1 MRQLDKR
8 HDPLSKEH
16 PRVVVCGTRT
26 FPDRALLYKKLD
38 ELTRNLNKP
47 VVVTGAGKPVE
58 KKVGKK
64 RLLVGADFF
73 AEMWAADRKLALV
86 RFHARWD
93 KYQSRAGPMRN
104 SEMLQETIALRKPA
118 FLIAF
123 MEFGGPL
130 DKVLQDAI
138 AKARRLGFVVKV
150 IKY

>member
-47 VVVTGAGKPVE
+47 VVVTGGDKPHQ
-58 KKVGKK
+58 KSVGRNKY
-64 RLLVGADFF
+64 LLAGADYY
-73 AEMWAADRKLALV
+73 ACMWAADRKLALKIY
-86 RFHARWD
+86 HADWT
-93 KYQSRAGPMRN
+93 KLGAKAGPIRN
-104 SEMLQETIALRKPA
+104 SEMLEATIKERKPA

-123 MEFGGPL
+123 HDGKSSGTA
-130 DKVLQDAI
+130 DAI